1 MSTETDAYIERLDY
15 LIDELKNALQGI
27 SAEELDWVPLSA
39 DSNSVCVLA
48 THAAGTQSG
57 WIHQVVGGIDI
68 SRSRDAE
75 FATKGATHDELV
87 ALLNR
92 TASTTRTVIDGL
104 STADLHRVHETA
116 DGQRVSTRWAI
127 LHTLEHVAQHLGHL
141 TLTRQLYAQKN
152 S

>member
-15 LIDELKNALQGI
+15 LTDEFKKALQGI

-39 DSNSVCVLA
+39 DSNSPCVLA
-48 THAAGTQSG
+48 THAAGTQSA

-68 SRSRDAE
+68 NRSRDAE
-75 FATKGATHDELV
+75 FAAKGTTLDELV

-92 TASTTRTVIDGL
+92 TASTSRTVIDGL
-104 STADLHRVHETA
+104 STADLHKIHETA

-127 LHTLEHVAQHLGHL
+127 LHTLEHVGQHLGHL

-152 S
+152 D